1 MARKKRVPTVRLTIK
16 LTLTDKQALESAA
29 ATLERE
35 PSWVLGKLCH
45 LAVGEVELSKGIRRW
60 LRGDSAF
67 DAGIPG
73 DQQALLTIENGEPA
87 VVRAPRQRTVAE
99 NPPTLEEIADYVKTK
114 GYGFT
119 PEEFFD
125 HYTANGWKQANGLP
139 LLDWRVAC
147 RNPWQKNWLEK
158 NPQAKEASDWGK
170 DRPAEVDAP
179 AIPEEAGDDQTEE
192 LDFDGDGEEAGA

>member
-16 LTLTDKQALESAA
+16 LTLADKQALESAA
-29 ATLERE
+29 ATVDRE
-35 PSWVLGKLCH
+35 VSWVLGKLCH
-45 LAVGEVELSKGIRRW
+45 LAVGKIDLSMEIRKW
-60 LRGDSAF
+60 LRGDTAWDS
-67 DAGIPG
+67 GLPG
-73 DQQALLTIENGEPA
+73 DQQALCTIENGEPA
-87 VVRAPRQRTVAE
+87 VVRAPRQKTVGE
-99 NPPTLEEIADYVKTK
+99 NPPTLDEIAAYVKLK

-139 LLDWRVAC
+139 LLDWHVAC
-147 RNPWQKNWLEK
+147 RNPFQKNWLER

-170 DRPAEVDAP
+170 DRPAEADTP
-179 AIPEEAGDDQTEE
+179 AAPEETEDDQTEE